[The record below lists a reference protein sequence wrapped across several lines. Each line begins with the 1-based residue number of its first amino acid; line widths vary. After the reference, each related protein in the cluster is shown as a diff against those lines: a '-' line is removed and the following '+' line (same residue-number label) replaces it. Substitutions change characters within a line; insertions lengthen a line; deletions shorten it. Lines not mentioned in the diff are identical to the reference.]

1 VALPRS
7 RAIAVAPGLVLGLV
21 WKVIMAL
28 PEAYGEAIQMLS
40 RHHGRERLAIV
51 PGSGSRS
58 SLVVF
63 LEVFLITLTP
73 LTIALAG
80 FRWLVPGSPA
90 RERESVIGVLVSAM
104 VLALLLPVLMTCRTT
119 DLWHRLAAFASIS
132 TKMAILLLGVL
143 GVPRRLDDRRGRRD
157 RAQRRQC
164 RGDAARQ
171 PAAGGGGLITLPTLV
186 TLISDLLL
194 LFGLV
199 FWLWGTWPL
208 LGRASYLAKL
218 HSLSISDTLGSAL
231 IVVGLLLKLPRE
243 WPLLSLAL
251 LSLVVWNT
259 LFGYVLAVCSL
270 SRPATGRPE

>member
-1 VALPRS
+1 
-7 RAIAVAPGLVLGLV
+7 
-21 WKVIMAL
+21 
-28 PEAYGEAIQMLS
+28 
-40 RHHGRERLAIV
+40 
-51 PGSGSRS
+51 
-58 SLVVF
+58 
-63 LEVFLITLTP
+63 
-73 LTIALAG
+73 
-80 FRWLVPGSPA
+80 
-90 RERESVIGVLVSAM
+90 
-104 VLALLLPVLMTCRTT
+104 
-119 DLWHRLAAFASIS
+119 
-132 TKMAILLLGVL
+132 
-143 GVPRRLDDRRGRRD
+143 
-157 RAQRRQC
+157 
-164 RGDAARQ
+164 
-171 PAAGGGGLITLPTLV
+171 LITLPTLV